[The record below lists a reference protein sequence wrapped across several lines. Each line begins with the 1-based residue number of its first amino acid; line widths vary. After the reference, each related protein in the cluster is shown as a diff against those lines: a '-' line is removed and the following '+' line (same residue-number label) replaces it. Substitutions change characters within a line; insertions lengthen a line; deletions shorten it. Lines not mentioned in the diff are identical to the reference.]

1 MTQAAEASSLRLLE
15 PPAYL
20 PASPTNLLVPKRGKL
35 MLFLMKSV
43 KFSASRRRAGLKETT
58 LPHHPSPAVPG
69 HPPGPGKVCV
79 WGGAPSCG
87 FGVVCCNGGLS
98 GL

>member
-1 MTQAAEASSLRLLE
+1 MTQAAEASSRSLLE

-20 PASPTNLLVPKRGKL
+20 PASPTNLLALKRGKL

-69 HPPGPGKVCV
+69 HPPGYV

-87 FGVVCCNGGLS
+87 FGVVCCNGRLS